1 MALEMFR
8 VVEEDPRWTTM
19 APELA
24 ASKFN
29 PDRQVLPSVFNY
41 LSSFPLT

>member
-1 MALEMFR
+1 MHDDLSKYLQGYKMALEMFR
-8 VVEEDPRWTTM
+8 VVEEDPRWIKM

-29 PDRQVLPSVFNY
+29 PDR
-41 LSSFPLT
+41 